1 MPWEVR
7 DVRHQQQ
14 VVAPSMLVDRLNDGA
29 RSSRDYIVLVVASS
43 AIATFGLLENNAAVI
58 IGAMI
63 IAPLIF
69 PIQAL
74 SFGAIAGNRQLL
86 RRAAL
91 SVAIGTILS
100 IVVAAI
106 LELLVSLP
114 TLGSEILARSKPTLM
129 DLGIALAAGAVSGFA
144 TVRPSISST
153 IAGTAIAVALMP
165 PICVIG
171 IALASGKD
179 NLALG
184 AFLLYATNLFGI
196 TLACM
201 IVFRLAGH
209 VKSADRTAFA
219 TAAVLTAAVAVP
231 LGAGLIELLR
241 FDRLESTLSSAL
253 RTQTVT
259 FKHVELVQMRV
270 DWLKSPPVAT
280 LTVRST
286 QPITPAQVS
295 DLERFAQL
303 RTGHRFTLVFEVTPL
318 VEVRGATPSPN

>member
-1 MPWEVR
+1 MDALPAT
-7 DVRHQQQ
+7 
-14 VVAPSMLVDRLNDGA
+14 VASRLSEGA
-29 RSSRDYIVLVVASS
+29 RTSFNFVVLVVASS

-63 IAPLIF
+63 IAPLIV

-74 SFGAIAGNRQLL
+74 SFGAIAGNRELL
-86 RRAAL
+86 GRAAI
-91 SVAIGTILS
+91 SVAVGTILS
-100 IVVAAI
+100 IAVAVT

-114 TLGSEILARSKPTLM
+114 TLGSEILARSKPNLL
-129 DLGIALAAGAVSGFA
+129 DLGIALAAGSVSGFA
-144 TVRPSISST
+144 TVRPSISAT

-171 IALASGKD
+171 IAIAAGQGH
-179 NLALG
+179 LALG

-209 VKSADRTAFA
+209 VKSADRTAFI
-219 TAAVLTAAVAVP
+219 TAAVLTAILAVP
-231 LGAGLIELLR
+231 LGAGLVELLR
-241 FDRLESTLSSAL
+241 YDRLESALSTAL

-259 FKHVELVQMRV
+259 FRHVELIQMRV

-286 QPITPAQVS
+286 QAISPAQVS
-295 DLERFAQL
+295 DLEQFARE
-303 RTGHRFTLVFEVTPL
+303 RTGQKFTLVFEVTPL
-318 VEVRGATPSPN
+318 VEVHGATPPPD

>member
-1 MPWEVR
+1 MPSPE
-7 DVRHQQQ
+7 QA
-14 VVAPSMLVDRLNDGA
+14 VAPAALVDRLGNGA
-29 RSSRDYIVLVVASS
+29 RTSRDYIVLVVASS

-63 IAPLIF
+63 VAPLIV

-74 SFGAIAGNRQLL
+74 SFGAIAGNRQLF
-86 RRAAL
+86 REAAI
-91 SVAIGTILS
+91 SIAIGTVLS
-100 IVVAAI
+100 IAVAAV
-106 LELLVSLP
+106 LELFVSLP
-114 TLGSEILARSKPTLM
+114 TLGSEILARSKPNLL

-171 IALASGKD
+171 VALAAGQGS
-179 NLALG
+179 LALG

-201 IVFRLAGH
+201 IVFFLAGH
-209 VKSADRTAFA
+209 VKSADRTAFITA
-219 TAAVLTAAVAVP
+219 TVLTAAVAVP
-231 LGAGLIELLR
+231 LATGLIELLR
-241 FDRLESTLSSAL
+241 FDRLESALSSAL
-253 RTQTVT
+253 RTQSVT
-259 FKHVELVQMRV
+259 FRHVELLRMRV

-286 QPITPAQVS
+286 QPISPAQVS

-303 RTGHRFTLVFEVTPL
+303 RTGRKFTLVFEVTPL
-318 VEVRGATPSPN
+318 VEVRGATPPSI